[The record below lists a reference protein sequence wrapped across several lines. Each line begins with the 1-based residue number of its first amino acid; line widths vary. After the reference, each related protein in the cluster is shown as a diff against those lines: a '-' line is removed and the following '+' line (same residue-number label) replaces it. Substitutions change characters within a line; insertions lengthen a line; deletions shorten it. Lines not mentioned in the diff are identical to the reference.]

1 MSVSI
6 IRFPG
11 IPYYP
16 FPTAQGWGPLPHLL
30 TQGLRGYTYKS
41 LLYAYKSLL
50 YPYKSLHISHI
61 SPQKDPFDLPIVHH
75 SSIGFTYQQESQR

>member
-1 MSVSI
+1 MTVFI

-41 LLYAYKSLL
+41 L
-50 YPYKSLHISHI
+50 HISHI
-61 SPQKDPFDLPIVHH
+61 SPTYHLNFPQKDPFDLPIDHH
-75 SSIGFTYQQESQR
+75 SSISFTY